1 MPDDGE
7 ESFEYNADDQR
18 DALYENLGFGEPAQD
33 QTAHDLFW
41 SVYYDNDLS
50 IPDREQAL
58 QQLNDYLW
66 DEYGIDFEAVWDWE
80 DFRAW
85 YENA

>member
-1 MPDDGE
+1 MPDDDE
-7 ESFEYNADDQR
+7 TYEYPADEQR
-18 DALYENLGFGEPAQD
+18 DFLYDNLGFGESAQD

-50 IPDREQAL
+50 IPGREAVL
-58 QQLNDYLW
+58 QELNDYLW

-80 DFRAW
+80 DFREW
-85 YENA
+85 YDSA